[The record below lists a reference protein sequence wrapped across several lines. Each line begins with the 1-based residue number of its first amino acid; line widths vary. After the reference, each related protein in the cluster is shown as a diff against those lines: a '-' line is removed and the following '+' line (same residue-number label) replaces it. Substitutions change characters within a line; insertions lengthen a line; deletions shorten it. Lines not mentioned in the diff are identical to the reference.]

1 MGVSS
6 PPRPQP
12 APRAPQHTRRLWLL
26 PAAGLLA
33 LLAIAVLGAVVAIFG
48 GQLGCLGGTA
58 ATTAGSGPDPSRAAL
73 ADIPPGYLSLYRQ
86 MGAKYH
92 IDWAFLASIGAQES
106 NHGRAAGINQANS
119 SGCVGPMQLGVGGA
133 CGNFFAQNHQDGN
146 GDGRADPTNP
156 ADAIATAAYGLR
168 HAKHAPAVGGS
179 FAAYRQAACGYYGA
193 CADSAANY
201 ADQVMARAV
210 QYGFKGGGAPAPTN
224 AATAAPAPQAGAGGC
239 GGQAAAGGDLAGGDP
254 SARALLANPKITF
267 AHPEERADLLSGRI
281 SPRAVALLSAITGQ
295 HRITIFALA
304 SDHHPGTNHEAGRA
318 ADIAVVDGES
328 CDARAHGR
336 SGKCYA
342 LARQLAAMH
351 GCLKP
356 TELIYLWVTYPSPAF
371 YGPTVLAEHADH
383 IHTGYDG
390 PLGPRHYPPGL
401 DPCSPQALTGA

>member
-1 MGVSS
+1 VGVSS